1 MNTTSNFPKK
11 DTSDSEPSQR
21 LRELFVDELKDIY
34 WAEKAIIEAMHKM
47 IKNAI
52 SQELV
57 QILTLHLEETK
68 HQVTRLESIFGLI
81 GEKAEVTKC
90 EATSGLIKEAEAMIE
105 NTKKGFVRD
114 SEIVSASKKVENYEI
129 STYGIL
135 RTFAKIL
142 GEDEARALLQTTLD
156 EEKDTESKLTKI
168 TESPFKIESI
178 DLS

>member
-1 MNTTSNFPKK
+1 MDTTSNSLKK
-11 DTSDSEPSQR
+11 KRSDSKPSQR

-34 WAEKAIIEAMHKM
+34 WAEKAIIQSMQKM

-57 QILTLHLEETK
+57 QVLTLHLEETK
-68 HQVTRLESIFGLI
+68 NQVARLESVFSLI

-90 EATSGLIKEAEAMIE
+90 EATAGLIKEAEELIGS
-105 NTKKGFVRD
+105 TKQGVLRD
-114 SEIVSASKKVENYEI
+114 AEIISVSKKVENYEI

-142 GEDEARALLQTTLD
+142 GEDEARSLLQTTLD
-156 EEKDTESKLTKI
+156 EEKGAESKLTKI
-168 TESPFKIESI
+168 TESPIKIESV